1 MQVTKYA
8 VEMYAVET
16 HVQAKDQFPLS
27 TQVNSRYSSNVTHT
41 VDNSKFRSQY
51 SSINQHLTTN
61 NKMTKSLNTMM
72 KLKANTQTSSEKA
85 KLLRVLKMT
94 MKQYG

>member
-8 VEMYAVET
+8 VEMYVVET
-16 HVQAKDQFPLS
+16 HVQAKE
-27 TQVNSRYSSNVTHT
+27 QVNSRYSSNVTHT